1 MLMLPYKHSKTYPL
15 QKGNRFKDATVPFVL
30 SCFAFHIP
38 FLLESMLM
46 SRASRLLMV
55 LLTIAQ
61 VITLVV
67 ASQRPAYAYADP
79 GSGLLLIQIASSMM
93 AGALFMV
100 RSKLRRVF
108 RFGKDK
114 SETSTDL
121 QS

>member
-1 MLMLPYKHSKTYPL
+1 MRKAF
-15 QKGNRFKDATVPFVL
+15 RVL
-30 SCFAFHIP
+30 
-38 FLLESMLM
+38 L
-46 SRASRLLMV
+46 V

-61 VITLVV
+61 VITL
-67 ASQRPAYAYADP
+67 ATAFQRPAYAYADP
-79 GSGLLLIQIASSMM
+79 GSGLLFIQVASSMM

-114 SETSTDL
+114 ADQISET